1 MKAGLVLPLSLVLA
15 AYLMPVAASGQQS
28 SNPDAERQPTS
39 APAAPQTTQPANPTP
54 EGTLP
59 ESHPRILRVIPAFDV
74 TNLRRAPSLSSK
86 EKFKLFARQS
96 FDPFQW
102 IAAGAQAGWSQ
113 EQNHMPAYGQGATGY
128 GKRYGAAMADVT
140 DREFLSSFLFP
151 VLLKQDPRYFRLGHG
166 SIPHRT
172 IYSLSQEFSAKTDQ
186 GTRQFN
192 YSKVVGALVS
202 KAIANTY
209 YPPSDRG
216 ARLTLNRTGAS
227 LLSGM
232 ATGLGAEFWPDID
245 CKVFHKCS
253 AK

>member
-1 MKAGLVLPLSLVLA
+1 
-15 AYLMPVAASGQQS
+15 
-28 SNPDAERQPTS
+28 
-39 APAAPQTTQPANPTP
+39 
-54 EGTLP
+54 
-59 ESHPRILRVIPAFDV
+59 
-74 TNLRRAPSLSSK
+74 
-86 EKFKLFARQS
+86 
-96 FDPFQW
+96 
-102 IAAGAQAGWSQ
+102 
-113 EQNHMPAYGQGATGY
+113 MPAYGQGATGY
-128 GKRYGAAMADVT
+128 GKRYGPAMADVT

-166 SIPHRT
+166 SIPHRI